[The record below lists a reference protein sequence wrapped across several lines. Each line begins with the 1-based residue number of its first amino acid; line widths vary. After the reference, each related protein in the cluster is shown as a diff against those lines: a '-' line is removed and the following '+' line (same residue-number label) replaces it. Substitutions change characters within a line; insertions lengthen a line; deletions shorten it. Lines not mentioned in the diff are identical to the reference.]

1 MLRSTPRTMV
11 LIGFL
16 LTLTVVPLA
25 AFAQNAL
32 ELIETYT
39 APDGSIV
46 FQYPDGWTINT
57 AIGVG
62 AVTLINDEALLTDET
77 DGVPEGILMMN
88 FIAPAAAA
96 ELGFEDDMTPLEA
109 LKVLFED
116 DTLTGEEI
124 EFEIGDNT
132 VPGAMTENSIGD
144 ALLLAVPF
152 SKDDTAFVLVV
163 TASGTLTD
171 FEMEIIAITATFKAG
186 IICTVNSRRAVNLR
200 SGPGTNNA
208 QQGTLTPNEVY
219 FANAQITGSD
229 GFVWWRLTEGGA
241 WVRSDVVEESGD
253 CDLLP
258 EPDAAADTK
267 TTTGTTTT
275 NTGDDILFTDDFES
289 STSLLL
295 LDISGDPQIVDDDGN
310 RVLRISGNEASSLI
324 TGSEWTDYD
333 VSMRVKFTQNAEIA
347 AIMGI
352 RYSDA
357 GAYVAYL
364 STTTNRVGLAYL
376 LLPGTFNLLADAR
389 AGLIAGQWYDVRL
402 RAEGTR
408 IELYFGDSL
417 SSWITS
423 RQLSQGTIF
432 FIAPPGAQFYVDDI
446 VVRDLSK

>member
-1 MLRSTPRTMV
+1 MV
-11 LIGFL
+11 LIGL
-16 LTLTVVPLA
+16 LLILVIVPLA
-25 AFAQNAL
+25 AFAQDTP
-32 ELIETYT
+32 ELTETYT

-46 FQYPDGWTINT
+46 FQYPEGWTINT
-57 AIGVG
+57 AIGEG

-77 DGVPEGILMMN
+77 DGVPEGMLLMN
-88 FIAPAAAA
+88 FIAPASAA
-96 ELGFEDDMTPLEA
+96 ELGIEDGMTPLEA
-109 LKVLFED
+109 LIGLLED

-124 EFEIGDNT
+124 EFEIGGNT
-132 VPGAMTENSIGD
+132 VQGAIIENSIGD
-144 ALLLAVPF
+144 ALLLVVPF
-152 SKDDTAFVLVV
+152 SKEDTAFVLVIA
-163 TASGTLTD
+163 ASGALNN
-171 FEMEIIAITATFKAG
+171 FETEVVAITATFKAG
-186 IICTVNSRRAVNLR
+186 IVCTVSAGRAVNLR

-208 QQGTLTPNEVY
+208 QQGTLTPNEAY
-219 FANAQITGSD
+219 YANAQTTGSD
-229 GFVWWRLTEGGA
+229 GFVWWRLTESGA

-253 CDLLP
+253 CDLLS
-258 EPDAAADTK
+258 EPDAATDTK
-267 TTTGTTTT
+267 VTTGTTTT
-275 NTGDDILFTDDFES
+275 TTGDDILFTDDFES

-295 LDISGDPQIVDDDGN
+295 LDVSGDPQIVDDDGN

-333 VSMRVKFTQNAEIA
+333 VSMRVKFTQNADIA

-423 RQLSQGTIF
+423 RQLDQGTIF